1 MPVVQVGFFGVFGV
15 YQSWETEASFAVD
28 LSSKFFF
35 FGWSCLQQLW
45 PTMVMRKWLHIG
57 NKESDYSA
65 DPDDDGDNEDDPES
79 DSDYEEGESIY
90 CNLSN

>member
-1 MPVVQVGFFGVFGV
+1 
-15 YQSWETEASFAVD
+15 
-28 LSSKFFF
+28 
-35 FGWSCLQQLW
+35 
-45 PTMVMRKWLHIG
+45 MVMRKWLHIG